1 VTVRGEVLNQLKKTF
16 YKCYRCGELK
26 GPYYITERS
35 QINLGNCRSCQSSGP
50 FMLDK
55 AQCVY
60 RNHQKITVQES
71 HSDVDAG
78 RIPRTKEVYLFGD
91 NVDVLKP
98 GEEAQITGIFMQR
111 YECSMNV
118 RQGYPV
124 FNTHVEANSI
134 VRIS

>member
-1 VTVRGEVLNQLKKTF
+1 
-16 YKCYRCGELK
+16 
-26 GPYYITERS
+26 
-35 QINLGNCRSCQSSGP
+35 
-50 FMLDK
+50 MLDK